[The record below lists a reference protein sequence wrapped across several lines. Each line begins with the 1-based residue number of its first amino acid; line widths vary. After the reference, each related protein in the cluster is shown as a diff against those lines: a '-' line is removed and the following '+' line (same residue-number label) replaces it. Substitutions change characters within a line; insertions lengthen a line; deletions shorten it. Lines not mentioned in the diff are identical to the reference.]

1 MPDLWAAV
9 DYRSGLISALTRV
22 LGEWTAPDFLRK
34 VAAREGLDLDPGAI
48 TMITILANH
57 GAQRPSALSENM
69 VTGASNVSKIL
80 ARLVKAGLVVR
91 VGDPLDARAQLVK
104 LTPAGQSVADAFVR
118 AGNGLVD
125 DLLHD
130 WSEKDR
136 LEFTRLLQMF
146 EQSTISFSAQL
157 AETSLNKGALK

>member
-1 MPDLWAAV
+1 MPDPSPAG

-34 VAAREGLDLDPGAI
+34 VAAREGLDLDAGAI

-80 ARLVKAGLVVR
+80 ARLVNAGLAVR
-91 VGDPLDARAQLVK
+91 VGDPVDARAQLVK
-104 LTPAGQSVADAFVR
+104 LTSAGQSVADAFVR

-136 LEFTRLLQMF
+136 REFTRLLQMF
-146 EQSTISFSAQL
+146 KNSTISFSARL
-157 AETSLNKGALK
+157 AKPGPNTGAIK